1 VGAGAES
8 AVQGGLNPF
17 WWLTICGES
26 RSPIVMRNSG
36 SFFEEIG
43 EARVRQPQ
51 LGPLGSQA

>member
-1 VGAGAES
+1 M
-8 AVQGGLNPF
+8 QGGLNPF

-26 RSPIVMRNSG
+26 RSAIVMRNPG
-36 SFFEEIG
+36 SFIEEIG